1 MIDPSPAE
9 ALERAVAKLHL
20 GRQQRH
26 IFLCVA
32 GEKCAPVARSQ
43 ESWDYLK
50 RRFRELGLVDVD
62 GGVLRTKAHC
72 LRVCVGGVCAPTKQA
87 LESWDYLK
95 RRVKELGL
103 KHSGGILRSKVD
115 CLRICTA
122 GPIALVYPDGSWYR
136 NCTPENLERILVEH
150 LVGGRPS
157 AVHRTA
163 GDP

>member
-1 MIDPSPAE
+1 MTDLSPVE

-32 GEKCAPVARSQ
+32 GEKCAPVARSE

-72 LRVCVGGVCAPTKQA
+72 LRVCV
-87 LESWDYLK
+87 
-95 RRVKELGL
+95 
-103 KHSGGILRSKVD
+103 
-115 CLRICTA
+115 A
-122 GPIALVYPDGSWYR
+122 GPIAVVYPEGVWYR
-136 NCTPENLERILVEH
+136 NVTPENAERIIQEH
-150 LVGGRPS
+150 VIGGRLVADLAFAKNPLF
-157 AVHRTA
+157 ADDAPPR
-163 GDP
+163 